1 MFDRIL
7 QAIADPVRRQI
18 LDALRARELSAGDIA
33 ALFPDISRPAVS
45 QHLGVLREAQ
55 LVEVRKEG
63 RRHLYSLNANPLRHF
78 WEEWLSK
85 YEALWAN
92 KLLDL
97 KRVVE
102 SETDSREEE

>member
-7 QAIADPVRRQI
+7 QAIVDPVRRQI
-18 LDALRARELSAGDIA
+18 LDALRTSELSAGDVA

-45 QHLGVLREAQ
+45 QHLAVLREAQ

-63 RRHLYSLNANPLRHF
+63 RRHLYSLNAHPLRQF
-78 WEEWLSK
+78 WEQWLSN
-85 YEALWAN
+85 YETLWSN

-102 SETDSREEE
+102 GETETRETE